1 MRRDEKILYL
11 EVRHAKNSSVSFSN
25 VSEIFRLKKNH
36 KTLPNE
42 IYAKNL
48 MAYQKRVSCHID
60 MDLGDFREA
69 PKKLN
74 KE

>member
-1 MRRDEKILYL
+1 M
-11 EVRHAKNSSVSFSN
+11 SFPK

-48 MAYQKRVSCHID
+48 VDYLKRGSCHID
-60 MDLGDFREA
+60 IDLGDFREA
-69 PKKLN
+69 LKKLN

>member
-1 MRRDEKILYL
+1 MRRARDYL
-11 EVRHAKNSSVSFSN
+11 EVRHAKNSSVSFPK

-42 IYAKNL
+42 IHAKKL
-48 MAYQKRVSCHID
+48 MAYLKRVSCHIG